1 MNKEKLKKYIKKQI
15 AEDVNFQLML
25 YKKQVL
31 FYLYSYD
38 NREVCNIEIP
48 YNDRLDKK
56 SIYVSIADL
65 IHSFDF
71 SFRVTFENTKN
82 IYEFI
87 EGLNKYK

>member
-1 MNKEKLKKYIKKQI
+1 MNKQDLKKYIKKQI
-15 AEDVNFQLML
+15 AKDVNFQLIL

-31 FYLYSYD
+31 FYLYGYD
-38 NREVCNIEIP
+38 NREVCSIEIP

-56 SIYVSIADL
+56 AIYTSIADL
-65 IHSFDF
+65 ISNFDF

-87 EGLNKYK
+87 EGLQCKN